1 MTELLHMKDNYIR
14 EFDATVKEIHDD
26 YVVLD
31 RTAFYP
37 EGGGQSGDRG
47 ILEFENESVAI
58 ANTKK
63 EKGIVKHLVNE
74 QLPFS
79 VGDSVH
85 CSLDWEYRYEC
96 MRFHTAQHVLSRFLQ
111 LKYGLETVGNMITP
125 GESRADYSPIEHI
138 DDAMKLDIENG
149 VNELLSQNME
159 VTITFMPREEAISF
173 LSKKGYQTRY
183 LEMVPSSVKI
193 FRVLL
198 IDDYDAASCAGT
210 HVANTSEIGA
220 IQIAKTKNVGSG
232 KRRLY
237 FKLTKL

>member
-1 MTELLHMKDNYIR
+1 MTELLHMRDNYIH
-14 EFDATVKEIHDD
+14 EFDATVEEIHGD

-47 ILEFENESVAI
+47 ILEFENRSVI
-58 ANTKK
+58 VKNTKK

-74 QLPFS
+74 QLPFG

-85 CSLDWEYRYEC
+85 GSLDWEYRYEC

-111 LKYGLETVGNMITP
+111 LKYDLETVGNMITP

-138 DDAMKLDIENG
+138 DEAMKLEIENG
-149 VNELLSQNME
+149 VNELLLQNME

-210 HVANTSEIGA
+210 HVANTSEIGE